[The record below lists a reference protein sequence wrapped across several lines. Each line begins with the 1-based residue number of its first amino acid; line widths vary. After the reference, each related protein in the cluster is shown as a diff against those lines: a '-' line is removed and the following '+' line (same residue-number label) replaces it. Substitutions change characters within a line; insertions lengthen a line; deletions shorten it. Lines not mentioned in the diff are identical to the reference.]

1 MKKCLFV
8 VGFAGVVVFSCAA
21 AEGPQVVAVPPAA
34 SVRDLC
40 RTATGEI
47 RHYGW
52 KTVGGE
58 RRRVYVAS
66 RDEGTNWDR
75 QGSVP
80 NGGVRVVE

>member
-75 QGSVP
+75 QGTDR
-80 NGGVRVVE
+80 GVE